1 MHCTTPPQFTP
12 MNYYVE
18 DYKRELITRYVLPAF
33 GQMVSAE
40 ESKINEIVKRCRLH
54 NAVKYQQLES
64 PGPGWEGQLLFSIQA
79 MIHSYYYSMD
89 KSCRYGT
96 NIWNKCRFIFN
107 DSGLLDGE
115 PRTDYIEILE
125 SSEVLSISY
134 ADLLDL
140 MEYYPDINN
149 AIRLLAVRQGMQYR
163 KRNALLLQS
172 PMERV
177 KQFIAENQSF
187 IYCTSQEVQAMH
199 VNLTRVGYVRQ
210 LEKLNSLKLI

>member
-1 MHCTTPPQFTP
+1 MD
-12 MNYYVE
+12 YYLE
-18 DYKRELITRYVLPAF
+18 DYKRQLITRYVLPAF
-33 GQMVSAE
+33 GQQVSAE
-40 ESKINEIVKRCRLH
+40 ENKISEIVKRCRLQ

-64 PGPGWEGQLLFSIQA
+64 PGAALDGHLLFSIHA
-79 MIHSYYYSMD
+79 MVHSYYYSID
-89 KSCRYGT
+89 KCSRYGT
-96 NIWNKCRFIFN
+96 NIWNKCRFIFY
-107 DSGLLDGE
+107 DSALLDGE

-125 SSEVLSISY
+125 SGEVLSISY

-140 MEYYPDINN
+140 MEYYPDINE
-149 AIRLLAVRQGMQYR
+149 AIRMIAVRQGAQYR
-163 KRNALLLQS
+163 RKNALLLQT
-172 PMERV
+172 PLERV